1 MGVIGLG
8 MDEVTTPVESVEK
21 DSTIEIESVNTN
33 EIIEEP
39 KTEDT
44 ETFLDPNLLDKVQT
58 AAETLAGELDQLLGS
73 ISTSLHSV
81 CSFSSGYMDTYCK
94 ASERL
99 AETVT
104 VNGAGMY
111 GLISKVKQLNDELD
125 KVDTVHEEIKDIK
138 KTLDILELLAP
149 RLTPKVTPGGP

>member
-1 MGVIGLG
+1 MN
-8 MDEVTTPVESVEK
+8 EVTTPVESVEK

-73 ISTSLHSV
+73 FARGAKAHQVVMENYDYLTGEPRKESGGIIDSLRSLL
-81 CSFSSGYMDTYCK
+81 FG
-94 ASERL
+94 
-99 AETVT
+99 AE
-104 VNGAGMY
+104 
-111 GLISKVKQLNDELD
+111 
-125 KVDTVHEEIKDIK
+125 
-138 KTLDILELLAP
+138 
-149 RLTPKVTPGGP
+149 

>member
-1 MGVIGLG
+1 MN
-8 MDEVTTPVESVEK
+8 EVTTPVESVEK

-81 CSFSSGYMDTYCK
+81 S
-94 ASERL
+94 
-99 AETVT
+99 
-104 VNGAGMY
+104 
-111 GLISKVKQLNDELD
+111 
-125 KVDTVHEEIKDIK
+125 DIRMFYDVI
-138 KTLDILELLAP
+138 TL
-149 RLTPKVTPGGP
+149 